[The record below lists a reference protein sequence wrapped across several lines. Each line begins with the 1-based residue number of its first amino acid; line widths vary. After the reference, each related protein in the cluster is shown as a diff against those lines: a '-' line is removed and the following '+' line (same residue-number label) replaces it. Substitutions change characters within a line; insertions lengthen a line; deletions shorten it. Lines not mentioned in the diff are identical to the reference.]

1 MMKGIV
7 SALGLLFAVPLNA
20 QPAAPA
26 AAAQLDA
33 AAEARLSAK
42 AEEAIAVL
50 SGERAAAEVFS
61 PAFLAQ
67 VSAAQ
72 LEQVTQQL
80 TASYGPLIGVERV
93 TPAGPYSAEIA
104 LRFERAIGHG
114 TLAISPEAPHLVT
127 GLMLQRFEAIDDSV
141 GKVRSELEALPG
153 EVNAWFGPLDG
164 ATPVLSL
171 NADQPLALG
180 STFKLYVL
188 AALARSIADGEHRW
202 DEVVP
207 LAARSYPSGVMQNWP
222 QGAPV
227 TLHTLATLMLQVSD
241 NTATDQLIAIL
252 GRDQV
257 EAELRRTNADAS
269 RSLPFLTTHEMFTI
283 KADPQLRARYAAAG
297 EAERRRMLQS
307 LPAENTPLIQVSSA
321 FAGNPLEIDRI
332 EWFASP
338 SSLSRL
344 LAELTQPQFAEA
356 RKLLTANR
364 NMTEEVAAEWQF
376 AGYKGGSEPG
386 VLNLTWL
393 LQDKAGRWHMLTT
406 GWNNP
411 DAPVDTTTLD
421 ALAKRLLALHPQ

>member
-1 MMKGIV
+1 MKGIV
-7 SALGLLFAVPLNA
+7 SALAVSFAMPLNA
-20 QPAAPA
+20 QAAAPA
-26 AAAQLDA
+26 VAAQA
-33 AAEARLSAK
+33 EAAEARLIAK
-42 AEEAIAVL
+42 AEEAASVL
-50 SGERAAAEVFS
+50 RGERSAAEVFS

-80 TASYGPLIGVERV
+80 IASYGPLIGVEEV
-93 TPAGPYSAEIA
+93 TPTGPYSAEIA
-104 LRFERAIGHG
+104 LRFARAVGRG
-114 TLAISPEAPHLVT
+114 TLALSPEAPHPVA
-127 GLMLQRFEAIDDSV
+127 GLLLQRFEAIDDSV
-141 GKVRSELEALPG
+141 AKVRSELEALPG

-164 ATPVLSL
+164 SRPVLAL

-188 AALARSIADGEHRW
+188 SALARSIADGEHRW

-207 LAARSYPSGVMQNWP
+207 LAAKSYPSGVMQNWP
-222 QGAPV
+222 EGAPV
-227 TLHTLATLMLQVSD
+227 TLHTLAALMLQVSD

-252 GRDQV
+252 GR
-257 EAELRRTNADAS
+257 ERIEEELRRTNAHAAF
-269 RSLPFLTTHEMFTI
+269 SLPFLTTRELFTI
-283 KADPQLRARYAAAG
+283 KADPRLRAHYAAAG
-297 EAERRRMLQS
+297 EAERRRILQS
-307 LPAENTPLIQVSSA
+307 LPTENTPLAEVGSA
-321 FAGNPLEIDRI
+321 FAGNPLEIERI

-344 LAELTQPQFAEA
+344 LAALTQPQFAEA

-364 NMTEEVAAEWQF
+364 NLANEVAAEWQF

-393 LQDKAGRWHMLTT
+393 LQDKDGRWHMLTA

-411 DAPVDTTTLD
+411 AAPVDTATFD
-421 ALAKRLLALHPQ
+421 ALAKRLLALHRQ